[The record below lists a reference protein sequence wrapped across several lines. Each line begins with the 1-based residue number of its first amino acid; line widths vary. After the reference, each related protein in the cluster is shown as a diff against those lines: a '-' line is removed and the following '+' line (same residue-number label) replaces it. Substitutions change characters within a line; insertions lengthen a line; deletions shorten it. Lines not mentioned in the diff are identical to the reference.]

1 MVYLYSEV
9 CINKMTLK
17 FAAYVDTPFQVLNI
31 LNFVY
36 HNVEGSCYNCD
47 LYIYK
52 NFSGYDLM
60 IDTIRNSRL
69 FSNVIEC
76 HLPIY
81 KNEGKLEH
89 FKRQLYEFL
98 NPRKCIKKW
107 TSNNYKEEYYDIVL
121 IPAPLPFTIALCEI
135 NPKAQVWFY
144 EDGSVNYYGDVLNV
158 FGSRKRKLFK
168 IVFNKGPEKIMPAR
182 MYVNNVSMSK
192 TTRGCSVY
200 PLPKLE
206 SKEKEFFSLLYDV
219 FGYVGNDMRKKAIFL
234 SQPMEIMGYTKREI
248 SLYNSILKELL
259 PYKDKLGVKLHPK
272 ERENR
277 YFALDLIK
285 TGDFWELLCATEI
298 ADDSLLI
305 GVFSTAQLTP
315 KLLFDKEPFLLFT
328 YKLVGPEK
336 NAKNKEL
343 DKFVDEFKS
352 SYRNPNKVIN
362 ANSTEEYKNALH
374 DYFFNSFR

>member
-1 MVYLYSEV
+1 M
-9 CINKMTLK
+9 NLK
-17 FAAYVDTPFQVLNI
+17 FAAFADTPFQVLNI

-36 HNVEGSCYNCD
+36 HNVEGCCYNCD

-52 NFSGYDLM
+52 NFSGYELM
-60 IDTIRNSRL
+60 IDKIRNSRL

-76 HLPIY
+76 HLPIN
-81 KNEGKLEH
+81 KNENKLEH
-89 FKRQLYEFL
+89 SVRRLYEIF
-98 NPRKCIKKW
+98 NPRKCIKEW
-107 TSNNYKEEYYDIVL
+107 TDNNYKEEYYDIIL
-121 IPAPLPFTIALCEI
+121 IPAPLPFTVALCEI
-135 NPKAQVWFY
+135 NPKARVWFY
-144 EDGSVNYYGDVLNV
+144 EDGAVNYYGDVLNV
-158 FGSRKRKLFK
+158 FGSHKKKLLKF
-168 IVFNKGPEKIMPAR
+168 VFNKGPEKIVPDR

-192 TTRGCSVY
+192 TTRGCSIY

-234 SQPMEIMGYTKREI
+234 SQPMEIMGCTKQEI
-248 SLYNSILKELL
+248 LLYNSILKELL

-277 YFALDLIK
+277 YFTFDLIK
-285 TGDFWELLCATEI
+285 TGVFWELLCATEI
-298 ADDSLLI
+298 AEDNLLI

-315 KLLFDKEPFLLFT
+315 KLLYDKEPYLLFT
-328 YKLVGPEK
+328 YKLVGFGM

-362 ANSTEEYKNALH
+362 VSSVVEYKEALH
-374 DYFFNSFR
+374 DYFFNNFR